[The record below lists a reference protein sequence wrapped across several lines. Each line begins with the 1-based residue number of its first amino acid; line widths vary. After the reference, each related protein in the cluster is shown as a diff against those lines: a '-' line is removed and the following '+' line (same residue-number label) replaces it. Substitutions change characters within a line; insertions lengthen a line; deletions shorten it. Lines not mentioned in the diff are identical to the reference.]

1 MNRIYTI
8 LCPFPNYKVTEI
20 IDDEKASPRCVA
32 VTFEGENLQ
41 VTDSYHTMEELY
53 EHRIRLYLA
62 LVKIYDNYITPM
74 RCNVVC
80 WKSKLHDDGTS
91 LEGWFILGMVV
102 TKTPFE
108 TDKPAEKFDIGYH
121 IPLKYWHLA
130 NVIELPKAPKYD
142 GYTPNDVLKRLLR
155 L

>member
-1 MNRIYTI
+1 MSPIKGK
-8 LCPFPNYKVTEI
+8 KVICINWTDYFANGSNMEVQC
-20 IDDEKASPRCVA
+20 DDVSD
-32 VTFEGENLQ
+32 G
-41 VTDSYHTMEELY
+41 YHTMEELY

-102 TKTPFE
+102 TKPQFE
-108 TDKPAEKFDIGYH
+108 ADKPAEKFDIGYH

-142 GYTPNDVLKRLLR
+142 GYTPNDVLERLLR